1 MVVDFVNMNLNERPT
16 LILKTAGGTPL
27 GVLGFAKN
35 VTFDLKYNEV
45 STIEF
50 EVPAYADGI
59 EVPFYDDLVGM
70 RIIEAVGIGQFTLVH
85 PKETGNGVTRMK
97 TCEANS
103 LEYEFANKKITIPNG
118 TYRFYFGEQNEDTIL
133 GMILELMPSWSVG
146 TVSEALYNK
155 YRTFDETNENVYNFM
170 KGAVQESFNCI
181 FDFDTMNR
189 TINVRSA
196 SETPDSKPVFLST
209 ENLAKEIEVE
219 ENTGDVVTRLD
230 VNGAEGVDI
239 RDVNPTGTNK
249 IIMLDYY
256 MTTDNFSQSL
266 IDKYYAWK
274 ALCESK
280 RSTYYNL
287 SIRYTLAV
295 MQRTAE
301 EAKLGDLKNELTNL
315 ENVLSVTFQ
324 AVSQG
329 IETQAAITQ
338 AKNNIAAKEQEI
350 SAEQT
355 TINGINAQMSTLISS
370 IQNIQS
376 QCRFDSYFTS
386 SELIQLD
393 RYIKDGEVS
402 ESSFVATTASTYG
415 KEGNGGSLT
424 GASFSV
430 SGASIEKTT
439 ETYSTLY
446 DIRDGTITVGGV
458 SATIISGV
466 VEKKT
471 ANGFVAT
478 AYLHKGTYNNEEIPG
493 GCVSI
498 SGTYSAFTDNAGS
511 GSISATVTGYMYFTY
526 DASEYE
532 QRSIAWEL
540 YDYGLTVLSR
550 MAQPSYTFSITC
562 ANFLALSDFEAF
574 KNHITLG
581 ERAYVSLKDGQVIE
595 PICIG
600 VHFSSGDLKTLEITF
615 SDTFTATDSA
625 FRLVDLLDKS
635 VSMGKNLS
643 LSRYVYSAFLDTGA
657 SNSIQEFMKSALD
670 TAKNAIMSSNGQ
682 AISWDGAGL
691 RLRKYAN
698 QAQTAFDDEQIWIN
712 NNSIMMTNDGWGS
725 AKMAIG
731 KFHDD
736 TLGDVWGVIAPM
748 LVGTVLAG
756 NNLRIESSKTSE
768 NIAGTEISVFT
779 VDANG
784 CKLFNSD
791 LEVSKTV
798 SGVTTHVILSP
809 TDGIVIGKST
819 ADYVDPT
826 TGSTVHGN
834 KLYTFDNN
842 GNRVIDYSDTTKV
855 AKLWADADGNLH
867 LRGTLHGVDGV
878 FSGELSA
885 VTGSIGGWTLASKK
899 LYSGSG
905 YSYVALDADTGD
917 DYAIWAGH
925 TTAGSAPFR
934 VMRNGKVYA
943 TDGEF
948 TGKIT
953 ATSGT
958 FAGNLSAAT
967 GTFAGRLVAATGT
980 FAGSLSAAT
989 GTFSGSLSAATG
1001 TFAGS
1006 LSAATG
1012 TFAGSLSAATGS
1024 FSGTVTAS
1032 AGNIGGWTI
1041 ADSMIFSSK
1050 SADTYSQSDV
1060 SASYVALNAK
1070 PTDTYAIWAGNT
1082 MASSAPFRVSR
1093 AGVLTATGAT
1103 ISGTITAL
1111 SGKIG
1116 GFQISSN
1123 YIGDAEADGIY
1134 MRKTVTTGGVT
1145 LPGGIVV
1152 APQSGTT
1159 TAFSAFR
1166 NGEVHANIFHAREL
1180 SVYNSTYGD
1189 FVDVSSIT
1197 KGWLKDAS
1205 VSGST
1210 LTLTKS
1216 DGTSVSFTAS
1226 GGSSNVYADSLSI
1239 YDSSYSSYI
1248 NVSSITKGWIKN
1260 ASVSGN
1266 TLTLT
1271 KSNGGTVTFTPSGG
1285 SSSSVFY
1292 AHPDTT
1298 VDGAPTYCVY
1308 NATYNRFS
1316 VYFGSYYITIQ
1327 G

>member
-1 MVVDFVNMNLNERPT
+1 MNGGERQKMVVDFVNMDLNERPT

-35 VTFDLKYNEV
+35 VSFDLKYNEV
-45 STIEF
+45 STMEF
-50 EVPAYADGI
+50 EMPAYADGI
-59 EVPFYDDLVGM
+59 DVPLYDDLVGT

-118 TYRFYFGEQNEDTIL
+118 TYRFYFGGQNENTIL

-146 TVSEALYNK
+146 EVSEALYNK

-170 KGAVQESFNCI
+170 KGSVQESFNCI

-219 ENTGDVVTRLD
+219 ENTEDVVTRLD

-239 RDVNPTGTNK
+239 RDVNPAGTNK

-256 MTTDNFSQSL
+256 MTMDNFSQAL
-266 IDKYYAWK
+266 IDKYNAWK
-274 ALCESK
+274 TLCESR

-301 EAKLGDLKNELTNL
+301 EAKLNDLKNELTNL

-324 AVSQG
+324 AVAQG

-338 AKNNIAAKEQEI
+338 AKSNISAKELEI
-350 SAEQT
+350 TAENA
-355 TINGINAQMSTLISS
+355 TISGINTQLGTLIGQIQS
-370 IQNIQS
+370 IQNE
-376 QCRFDSYFTS
+376 CRFDSYFTQA
-386 SELIQLD
+386 ELIQLD

-402 ESSFVATTASTYG
+402 ESSFVATTTSTYG
-415 KEGNGGSLT
+415 KEGNGGELT
-424 GASFSV
+424 SASFSM
-430 SGASIEKTT
+430 SGATIEKTT

-458 SATIISGV
+458 NATIISGV

-471 ANGFVAT
+471 ANGFIAT
-478 AYLHKGTYNNEEIPG
+478 AYLHKGTYNEENIPG

-498 SGTYSAFTDNAGS
+498 SGTYSSFTDNAGN
-511 GSISATVTGYMYFTY
+511 GAISATVTGYMYFTY

-581 ERAYVSLKDGQVIE
+581 ERAYVSLKDGKVIE

-600 VHFSSGDLKTLEITF
+600 VHFSYGDLKTMEMTF

-657 SNSIQEFMKSALD
+657 SNSIQEFMKSNLD
-670 TAKNAIMSSNGQ
+670 TAKNAILSSNGQ

-691 RLRKYAN
+691 RLRKFAN
-698 QAQTAFDDEQIWIN
+698 QAQTAFANEQIWIN
-712 NNSIMMTNDGWGS
+712 NNSIMMTSDGWGT

-736 TLGDVWGVIAPM
+736 KLGDVWGVIAPM
-748 LVGTVLAG
+748 LVGTMLAG

-791 LEVSKTV
+791 LEVAKTV
-798 SGVTTHVILSP
+798 SGITTHVILSP
-809 TDGIVIGKST
+809 VDGIVIGKST

-826 TGSTVHGN
+826 TGSTVHGD
-834 KLYTFDNN
+834 KLYTIDNN
-842 GNRVIDYSDTTKV
+842 GNRVIDYSDATKV
-855 AKLWADADGNLH
+855 AKFWADANGNLH

-885 VTGSIGGWTLASKK
+885 VTGKIGGWTLAAKK

-905 YSYVALDADTGD
+905 SSYVALDADTD
-917 DYAIWAGH
+917 DTYAIWAGH
-925 TTAGSAPFR
+925 GTASSAPFR
-934 VMRNGKVYA
+934 IKRNGELYA
-943 TDGEF
+943 
-948 TGKIT
+948 
-953 ATSGT
+953 S
-958 FAGNLSAAT
+958 T
-967 GTFAGRLVAATGT
+967 GTFGGSLSAATGT

-989 GTFSGSLSAATG
+989 GSFAGSLVAASGTFAGTLSAATGTFAGSLSAATG

-1024 FSGTVTAS
+1024 FSGTVTAA
-1032 AGNIGGWTI
+1032 AGSIGGWTL
-1041 ADSMIFSSK
+1041 ADNMLFSCK
-1050 SADTYSQSDV
+1050 GDGYTQAQIN
-1060 SASYVALNAK
+1060 ASYVALNSKA
-1070 PTDTYAIWAGNT
+1070 TDTYAIWAGHAT
-1082 MASSAPFRVSR
+1082 ASSAPFSVKRNGEIKAT
-1093 AGVLTATGAT
+1093 AGT
-1103 ISGTITAL
+1103 
-1111 SGKIG
+1111 IG
-1116 GFQISSN
+1116 GFTITSN
-1123 YIGDAEADGIY
+1123 SIGSTDGSHIYMYYDPSLNKSGFGIY
-1134 MRKTVTTGGVT
+1134 STEGNNDMPFLAQSTG
-1145 LPGGIVV
+1145 VV
-1152 APQSGTT
+1152 FAD
-1159 TAFSAFR
+1159 R
-1166 NGEVHANIFHAREL
+1166 FHAKTL
-1180 SVYNSTYGD
+1180 SVYSSSYGD
-1189 FVDVSSIT
+1189 YVDVSSIAN
-1197 KGWLKDAS
+1197 GWITSAL
-1205 VSGST
+1205 VSGGTLYLYRST
-1210 LTLTKS
+1210 
-1216 DGTSVSFTAS
+1216 GGYVSYTGS
-1226 GGSSNVYADSLSI
+1226 GGSSPSN
-1239 YDSSYSSYI
+1239 YI
-1248 NVSSITKGWIKN
+1248 QS
-1260 ASVSGN
+1260 ASVSNNGKK
-1266 TLTLT
+1266 LTLT
-1271 KSNGGTVTFTPSGG
+1271 PNTGSNVTFYRGMTFSATPDNAIDG
-1285 SSSSVFY
+1285 S
-1292 AHPDTT
+1292 
-1298 VDGAPTYCVY
+1298 PTYCVY
-1308 NATYNRFS
+1308 SIDQQTHEKIFTI
-1316 VYFGSYYITIQ
+1316 YFGSAYITIRE
-1327 G
+1327 